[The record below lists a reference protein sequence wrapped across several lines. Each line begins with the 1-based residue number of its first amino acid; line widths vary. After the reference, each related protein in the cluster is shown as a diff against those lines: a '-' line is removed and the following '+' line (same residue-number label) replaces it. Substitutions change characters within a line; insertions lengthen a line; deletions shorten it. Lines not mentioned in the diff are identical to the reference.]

1 MKKRLKSDVLLSTI
15 KCARDVNNSRCRPN
29 MLIQGSFYEKTTL
42 IEAIIKVLCVLS
54 KSVRNIEPC
63 ILRNAEN
70 FTAVIVVYISSSV
83 AIKI

>member
-1 MKKRLKSDVLLSTI
+1 MI
-15 KCARDVNNSRCRPN
+15 
-29 MLIQGSFYEKTTL
+29 IQGSFYEKTTL

-70 FTAVIVVYISSSV
+70 FTALLCILFVGCDKHIGLHDCWNIFTRYYGLPY
-83 AIKI
+83 KIEYKLSF